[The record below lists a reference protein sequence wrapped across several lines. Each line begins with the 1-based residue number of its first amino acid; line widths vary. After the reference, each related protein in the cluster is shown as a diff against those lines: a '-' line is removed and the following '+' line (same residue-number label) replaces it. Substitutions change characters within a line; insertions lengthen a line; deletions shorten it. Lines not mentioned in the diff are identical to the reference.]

1 MIHIISAANS
11 RSEQM
16 KNMTAEEKI
25 KADNKLIGTGLKLAL
40 CIAGIFVLGWLAD
53 PLIKQFMLWV
63 MEL

>member
-11 RSEQM
+11 RAKQM
-16 KNMTAEEKI
+16 KNMTEEEQI
-25 KADNKLIGTGLKLAL
+25 KADNELIGTGLKLAL
-40 CIAGIFVLGWLAD
+40 CVAGLFILGWLAD

>member
-1 MIHIISAANS
+1 MIHIISAANR

-16 KNMTAEEKI
+16 KNMTEEEKI
-25 KADNKLIGTGLKLAL
+25 KADNELIGTGLKLAL
-40 CIAGIFVLGWLAD
+40 CITGIFILGWLAD